1 MGCSLVQFRRSSV
14 KISRLP
20 PGDAVHVRIQKAL
33 PPLLPIRRRREDVE
47 VSENADM
54 EADMEWL

>member
-1 MGCSLVQFRRSSV
+1 MQFRRSSV

-20 PGDAVHVRIQKAL
+20 PGDVVHVRIQKAL